1 MLGRVA
7 EDMLGESAVVGPE
20 EVLGPSTVET
30 RIYITLHRSVQLVN
44 VSVKTPWIIIKLS
57 KVPT

>member
-20 EVLGPSTVET
+20 EVLGASTVET

>member
-20 EVLGPSTVET
+20 EVLGASTVET
-30 RIYITLHRSVQLVN
+30 RIYHITQ
-44 VSVKTPWIIIKLS
+44 VSPTCECKCENTLDNHKT
-57 KVPT
+57 V